1 MAAPNL
7 TDIYGNRNPN
17 DPVASTISP
26 STTAYQTETSTAP
39 PVTDTTAAI
48 DANPLAYENAQ
59 ATAQDTA
66 IQQQYTSAA
75 MQLTQQGDLTEQGLF
90 GNAADIA
97 HSNALLSITAGDVEQ
112 AQAQRAL
119 TKTLGAQKAGI
130 AAGGFAQSGTALNL
144 FTSSTQQGELEQQ
157 LDVVNAQAKAGGFYA
172 QEAAARAQGSAAGAA
187 AGVAG
192 ITGQGAAVLA
202 ATNQTR
208 AVNEATQIAQA
219 AQDKMTAQQQA
230 AAATNPLG
238 IQPTTYDP
246 ITGKATTPNTGTTTQ
261 FNTTTGQQYQTPKV
275 NAFNPVT
282 GQPNPTAANQTIYNT
297 NTGAPTQV
305 PGTTIPAALPTTA
318 SILAGNAV
326 LPGAG

>member
-26 STTAYQTETSTAP
+26 STTAYQTATTP
-39 PVTDTTAAI
+39 PVSDTTAAI
-48 DANPLAYENAQ
+48 DANPLAYQNTQIA
-59 ATAQDTA
+59 AQDTA
-66 IQQQYTSAA
+66 IQDQYTSAA

-97 HSNALLSITAGDVEQ
+97 HSNALLSITAGDIQQ
-112 AQAQRAL
+112 AQDQRTL
-119 TKTLGAQKAGI
+119 LKTQGSQQAGY
-130 AAGGFAQSGTALNL
+130 AAGGFAQAGTALNV
-144 FTSSTQQGELEQQ
+144 FRSSTQQGELEQQ
-157 LDVVNAQAKAGGFYA
+157 LDVTNAQAKAGGFYA

-192 ITGQGAAVLA
+192 VTGEGAGVLA
-202 ATNQTR
+202 AANQTR

-219 AQDKMTAQQQA
+219 AQDKMTAQQEA

-246 ITGKATTPNTGTTTQ
+246 ITGKATTPSNQTNTQ
-261 FNTTTGQQYQTPKV
+261 FNTTTGQPYQTPKV
-275 NAFNPVT
+275 NAFDPVT